1 MKKTLKII
9 AIVVAVL
16 LIIGLLFVANAFV
29 GNPISKMIVTNNAKE
44 YIEETYPDTDYYV
57 DSVNYNF
64 KTTKYNANVKSP
76 SSKDTS
82 FTLSYSMLGNAG
94 YDSFSSRVSDGFNTW
109 DRINNEYRTIT
120 AEIIGNL
127 PYESDVNYGEI
138 QILEKGNSMINFGLD
153 MSTLELDKVYDI
165 DELGSKYGKITLYV
179 YVDEVTAEKASEV
192 LLEVKK
198 QFDKEKLSFYAID
211 LVLRLPRNKELKD
224 WQDTETIHIDSFLYS
239 DIVDDNLL
247 EKVNASIIATESY
260 YDEMDDKKEIEQSKN
275 E

>member
-64 KTTKYNANVKSP
+64 KTTKYYANVKSP

-120 AEIIGNL
+120 AEIIENL

-192 LLEVKK
+192 LVEVKK

-211 LVLRLPRNKELKD
+211 LVLRLPRNKEVKD
-224 WQDTETIHIDSFLYS
+224 WQDTEKIHIESFLYS

-247 EKVNASIIATESY
+247 EKVNASIIATENY
-260 YDEMDDKKEIEQSKN
+260 YDEMDKKEIEQSKN